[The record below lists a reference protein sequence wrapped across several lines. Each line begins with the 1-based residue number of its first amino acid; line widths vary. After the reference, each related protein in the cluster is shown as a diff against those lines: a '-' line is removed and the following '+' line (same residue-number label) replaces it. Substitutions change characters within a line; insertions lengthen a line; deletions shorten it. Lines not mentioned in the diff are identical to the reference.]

1 MLKSALCGN
10 SLRITLG
17 SFGLAVV
24 TKGNETHRDIHLQR
38 VESSTK
44 EAAVM
49 FCVMRKIF
57 TVAALTLLLFWPPAY
72 SAEAPWKSD
81 WDRTVKAAEAEGS
94 VVIYTSS
101 SLEPTFTEAFQR
113 KFPRIKVTTVSGRG
127 FQLGQRVLSERR
139 SGKFIPDVFVQGA
152 TTPSTAL
159 YPAKALASIRKQLVL
174 PDILDQSNWWQG
186 RHHYVDPEG
195 EYIFMFEGAPSNG
208 NLIYNTNLVK
218 PDELK
223 SYWDLI
229 DAKWKSKIVIMDPT
243 TAGPASQ
250 TMLFFYFSAELGPQ
264 YLKRLSEANPTIIQ
278 DDVRLIDWVATGKFA
293 LGFFPRGTD
302 ITKAEKS
309 GLPVKQFPTVHFKE
323 GAFVSTTGF
332 TISLLEQAPHP
343 NAAKVL
349 INWFLSR
356 EGQSVW
362 LENVAKEAF
371 DYDSLR
377 EDVPKDKIPI
387 DSKRIP
393 GFKYFVITKHQ
404 ILTDKKPAE
413 LVKQLLTPSQKQ

>member
-1 MLKSALCGN
+1 MHCL
-10 SLRITLG
+10 
-17 SFGLAVV
+17 
-24 TKGNETHRDIHLQR
+24 
-38 VESSTK
+38 
-44 EAAVM
+44 
-49 FCVMRKIF
+49 MRKVF
-57 TVAALTLLLFWPPAY
+57 TVAALSLLLFSSAAY
-72 SAEAPWKSD
+72 SAEAPWKSE
-81 WDRTVKAAEAEGS
+81 WDKTVKAAEVEGA

-101 SLEPTFTEAFQR
+101 SLEPTFTEGFQR

-229 DAKWKSKIVIMDPT
+229 DVKWKGKIVIMDPT

-250 TMLFFYFSAELGPQ
+250 TMRFFYYSPDLGPQ
-264 YLKRLSEANPTIIQ
+264 YLKRLSEANPMIIQ
-278 DDVRLIDWVATGKFA
+278 DDVRLIDWVAVGKFA

-377 EDVPKDKIPI
+377 EDVAKDAIPM
-387 DSKRIP
+387 DSKRIA

-404 ILTDKKPAE
+404 MLTDKKPAE
-413 LVKQLLTPSQKQ
+413 LVKQLLAPSQKQ

>member
-1 MLKSALCGN
+1 MMRR
-10 SLRITLG
+10 RILN
-17 SFGLAVV
+17 A
-24 TKGNETHRDIHLQR
+24 
-38 VESSTK
+38 
-44 EAAVM
+44 
-49 FCVMRKIF
+49 C
-57 TVAALTLLLFWPPAY
+57 TVAALNVLLYLSPGH
-72 SAEAPWKSD
+72 SGEAPWKIE
-81 WDRTVKAAEAEGS
+81 WDKAVKAAETEGS

-101 SLEPTFTEAFQR
+101 SLEPVFRETFQS

-159 YPAKALASIRKQLVL
+159 YPAKALTSIRKQLVL

-186 RHHYVDPEG
+186 KHHYVDPEG
-195 EYIFMFEGAPSNG
+195 EYIFMFEGAASNG

-218 PDELK
+218 PEALK
-223 SYWDLI
+223 SYWDLL
-229 DAKWKSKIVIMDPT
+229 DPKWKGKIVAIDPT

-250 TMLFFYFSAELGPQ
+250 TILFYYYSPDLGPN
-264 YLKRLSEANPTIIQ
+264 YLKRLFTDANPTIIK
-278 DDVRLIDWVATGKFA
+278 DDVRLIDWVAVGKFA

-309 GLPVKQFPTVHFKE
+309 GLPIRQFPTVHFKE

-343 NAAKVL
+343 NAAKVF

-377 EDVPKDKIPI
+377 EDVPKDRIPV

-393 GFKYFVITKHQ
+393 GTKYFVIAKHDL
-404 ILTDKKPAE
+404 LTDKKPLE
-413 LVKQLLTPSQKQ
+413 FIKQLLASMSKQ